1 MENLLEKLGMMFASL
16 IESGLGA
23 FILVVLVVV
32 LVIFIL
38 RWFNAWWFRI
48 NEVISLLESINSK
61 IEKK

>member
-1 MENLLEKLGMMFASL
+1 MENLLEKLGLIFMAL

-23 FILVVLVVV
+23 FIMVVLVVV
-32 LVIFIL
+32 LVIFVL

-61 IEKK
+61 IDKK